1 MSLGHCSADIV
12 EASLALRRRTE
23 PSQSGSQAFPH
34 DSNTFEGA
42 MTFFDAI
49 SAAGYMI
56 EAVGV
61 LIIVAGSVV
70 SSVVFVLSFR
80 QQTGDLRY
88 RAYRRQLGRSIILG
102 LEFLIAGDI
111 IRTVIVAD
119 TLENVAILGLIIL
132 IRSFL
137 SVTLHLEVEGRWPW
151 ETKPD
156 TRG

>member
-1 MSLGHCSADIV
+1 MTGLTPET
-12 EASLALRRRTE
+12 EAVQRHSR
-23 PSQSGSQAFPH
+23 GIPH
-34 DSNTFEGA
+34 DSNTLEGA

-49 SAAGYMI
+49 SAAGYMV

-70 SSVVFVLSFR
+70 SSVVFVLSLR

-151 ETKPD
+151 QTESD
-156 TRG
+156 TRT